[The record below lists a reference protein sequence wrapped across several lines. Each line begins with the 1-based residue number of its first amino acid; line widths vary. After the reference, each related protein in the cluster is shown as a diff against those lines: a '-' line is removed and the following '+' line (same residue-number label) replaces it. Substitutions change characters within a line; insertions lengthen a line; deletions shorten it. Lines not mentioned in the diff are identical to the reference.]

1 VRRAEKMKGCWAA
14 PSHATMKNIGRS
26 ITAVVVIGLSLLFFE
41 NHQAAKYAALTA
53 SNTFDID
60 AYVTRGL
67 GRGFENP
74 PISDFDKAKVVTL
87 HSLSVLGHNKTDAPI
102 PLAFSPSPFV
112 PNLHISK
119 AKEVSSAGVSL
130 SKPLIVGTIRMG
142 FGHHRI
148 AYATA
153 SWGIDS
159 GSETLFHDLLA
170 VESPEAGL
178 IKRTDELYSKG
189 SRLASEL
196 GGLIETT
203 WGGFTSKSGD
213 ANALRTAYQ
222 LAEVLK
228 PLLKGLDINQPI
240 IATHSLVGLTAIAA
254 GFKNVINLV
263 IDNHPQWFLVVPGAL
278 NLVQGPKTLGK
289 LLRMGVPETDV
300 RLAGHWVPSDLV
312 KNAEADSLVRL
323 ERVRAGAP
331 LRILLPV
338 GGAGAQRRWVSQL
351 LEALGPLIT
360 KGSVQVIINAGDHKH
375 MRGAFEE
382 VLERM
387 GMKPNDGYEVVTTI
401 EGVHRFCS
409 ERRNATEPAHGVT
422 LFAFDTYF
430 PAVAATDLLSRV
442 SDVLACKP
450 SELAFYP
457 LPKLMLRRVGDHE
470 ADSAL
475 RANELG
481 EGTEEMR
488 EVSEA
493 VSWIRLMLTRPAYL
507 RNMNK
512 RVIANVGAGVYDG
525 CKNAVATALEMQK
538 GTYSRSGGGAP
549 AKISSSD
556 GECTV
561 TCVSLCPYAPISC
574 LCRVQCPLRRRTMVS
589 PRLFALS
596 SRWTPLLGFCMT

>member
-1 VRRAEKMKGCWAA
+1 MKGCCAM
-14 PSHATMKNIGRS
+14 PSHKAMRYAGRAAA
-26 ITAVVVIGLSLLFFE
+26 AVVIIGVSLLLLE
-41 NHQAAKYAALTA
+41 MHQAAKYPALTA
-53 SNTFDID
+53 SNEFDID

-74 PISDFDKAKVVTL
+74 PISEFDKAKVVTL
-87 HSLSVLGHNKTDAPI
+87 HSLSVLGHTKRETPI
-102 PLAFSPSPFV
+102 PLSYSPSPFV
-112 PNLHISK
+112 PSLHVSAK
-119 AKEVSSAGVSL
+119 AKEGGGTGAAL
-130 SKPLIVGTIRMG
+130 DKPLIVGTIRMG

-153 SWGIDS
+153 SWGIES
-159 GSETLFHDLLA
+159 GAETLFHDLLA
-170 VESPEAGL
+170 VESPEADL

-189 SRLASEL
+189 SRLASEI
-196 GGLIETT
+196 GGLIEST

-222 LAEVLK
+222 LSEVIK
-228 PLLKGLDINQPI
+228 PLLQGLDTNQPI
-240 IATHSLVGLTAIAA
+240 IATHSLVGLTAVAA

-278 NLVQGPKTLGK
+278 NLVQGPKTMGK
-289 LLRMGVPETDV
+289 LLRMGVPESDV

-312 KNAEADSLVRL
+312 NNAEADSATRL
-323 ERVRAGAP
+323 ERVKRGAP
-331 LRILLPV
+331 LRIMLPV
-338 GGAGAQRRWVSQL
+338 GGAGAQRRWVTSL
-351 LEALGPLIT
+351 IEALGPLIK
-360 KGSVQVIINAGDHKH
+360 KGDVQLLINAGDHKH
-375 MRGAFEE
+375 MRGAFEK
-382 VLERM
+382 VLTDM
-387 GMKPNDGYEVVTTI
+387 AMKPDEDYEVVTTMD
-401 EGVHRFCS
+401 GVRRFCD
-409 ERRNATEPAHGVT
+409 ERRNATEPPRGVT
-422 LFAFDTYF
+422 LFAFESYF

-481 EGTEEMR
+481 EGTEEIR

-512 RVIANVGAGVYDG
+512 RVIANVRTGVYDG
-525 CKNAVATALEMQK
+525 CKNAVQTALEMQQ
-538 GTYSRSGGGAP
+538 GTFRRAPGWGAP
-549 AKISSSD
+549 ARISSSD

-561 TCVSLCPYAPISC
+561 SYD
-574 LCRVQCPLRRRTMVS
+574 VQEKYDTLAEMEGAGEHRE
-589 PRLFALS
+589 
-596 SRWTPLLGFCMT
+596 